1 MNDINMNS
9 VLMQMRALA
18 AQAQGVPKPAVAPTA
33 EFSSL
38 MKSALD
44 QVNATQQNA
53 AASAQA
59 FETGSKEVDLA
70 QVMVSIQ
77 KANIAFQATT
87 QVRNKLV
94 SAYQE
99 IMNMPL

>member
-18 AQAQGVPKPAVAPTA
+18 AQAQGLPKPVQPAAD
-33 EFSSL
+33 FSTL
-38 MKSALD
+38 IKTALD
-44 QVNATQQNA
+44 QVNTTQQNA
-53 AASAQA
+53 AALTQA
-59 FETGSKEVDLA
+59 FETGNKEVDLT

-87 QVRNKLV
+87 QVRNRLV

-99 IMNMPL
+99 IMNMPM